1 MAVNFILQWLPLPA
15 VVKAL
20 GLAPVNILTCSPDSD
35 FNEKAAL
42 MAKVGGEG
50 SLFQP
55 KIHPLVDKVSRE
67 VNDYFL
73 QHWAFED
80 EPARKK
86 FIAAG
91 FSKVTCLY
99 YPLALNDRIHFA
111 CRLLTLLFLVDDLL
125 EDMSMDEGS
134 AYNERLIV
142 LSRGNVLPD
151 RSIPVEWITY
161 DLWESMRAHDKAL
174 ADEILE
180 PVFSF
185 MRAQTDKVRLSIK
198 GLGNYLEYRDGDVG
212 KALLSAL
219 MRFSMNLQMADTE
232 LAAVTLVENNCSKH
246 ISVINDIYSWE
257 KEYRQAQSGHHEG
270 SALCSSVQVTAEEIN
285 LSHDAAKRVLFSMC
299 REWERVH
306 AELVAAA
313 VAAGCS
319 RDLKA
324 YLKGVEYQMSG
335 NEEWSRTTPRYHSV
349 K

>member
-111 CRLLTLLFLVDDLL
+111 CRLLTLLFLVDGMKGPHLL
-125 EDMSMDEGS
+125 
-134 AYNERLIV
+134 
-142 LSRGNVLPD
+142 
-151 RSIPVEWITY
+151 
-161 DLWESMRAHDKAL
+161 
-174 ADEILE
+174 
-180 PVFSF
+180 
-185 MRAQTDKVRLSIK
+185 
-198 GLGNYLEYRDGDVG
+198 
-212 KALLSAL
+212 
-219 MRFSMNLQMADTE
+219 
-232 LAAVTLVENNCSKH
+232 
-246 ISVINDIYSWE
+246 
-257 KEYRQAQSGHHEG
+257 
-270 SALCSSVQVTAEEIN
+270 
-285 LSHDAAKRVLFSMC
+285 
-299 REWERVH
+299 
-306 AELVAAA
+306 
-313 VAAGCS
+313 
-319 RDLKA
+319 
-324 YLKGVEYQMSG
+324 
-335 NEEWSRTTPRYHSV
+335 
-349 K
+349 